1 MKKANFV
8 IKRLL
13 LVIPLLIVISVLA
26 FILSNLSS
34 GDVASVAIRNEGGIV
49 NDITLAAKREELGLN
64 KPLAVQF
71 WNFFYNQKAGN
82 L

>member
-1 MKKANFV
+1 MNTLRY
-8 IKRLL
+8 ICKRLL

-26 FILSNLSS
+26 FLLSNLSS

-49 NDITLAAKREELGLN
+49 NDVTLAAKREELGLD
-64 KPLAVQF
+64 KPLAE
-71 WNFFYNQKAGN
+71 ACD